1 MNHVP
6 QIINTVH
13 VCVAYEMKNKFLFFF
28 FSLIVFF
35 SSAFNLKKKKNVPI
49 FLVNRLS
56 VTVEPSASVWP
67 RWVQPGRMFTTSLSP
82 TCIRMMLS
90 LVSNCAFVDSQ
101 DLSHFLCQISFSIT
115 ETMIYLKYFLLFA

>member
-13 VCVAYEMKNKFLFFF
+13 VCVAYEFFF
-28 FSLIVFF
+28 FSVSLVFF
-35 SSAFNLKKKKNVPI
+35 SSAFNFKKKKKNVPI

-90 LVSNCAFVDSQ
+90 LVCHCAFVDSQ

-115 ETMIYLKYFLLFA
+115 ETMIYLKCFLLFA